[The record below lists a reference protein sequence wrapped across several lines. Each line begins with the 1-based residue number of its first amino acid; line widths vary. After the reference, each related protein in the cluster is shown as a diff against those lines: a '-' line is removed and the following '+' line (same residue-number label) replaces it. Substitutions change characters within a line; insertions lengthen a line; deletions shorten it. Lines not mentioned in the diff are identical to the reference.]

1 MSARKLKNRRF
12 AVSKVSLRSWLFV
25 GVVCVVAL
33 AATAFTVFAAEKI
46 PLELQGVGITEH
58 FGEQVDLS
66 LTFRNEKG
74 ELTPLSSVING
85 RQPVLLF
92 LAYYGCPN
100 LCNLFL
106 NGATD
111 GLKGLKWTSG
121 KDFQILTISIDPRE
135 DTKLARMKKEAHLMA
150 YGRPEAAAGWHFWV
164 NDRKAAADA
173 NDINVKKLATQ
184 VGFGY
189 HYDKDQDQYAHS
201 AGMIVLTPEGKVSR
215 YLYGIEYQ
223 PRDLKLA
230 LTEAGGGKIGTL
242 AERIL
247 LFCYHYDPKGKKY
260 AIYAT
265 NVMRAGGG
273 FTVLIVGGILGYFW
287 RRNRR
292 RSNSGKRE
300 VESTNA

>member
-1 MSARKLKNRRF
+1 MNSGFESIATFTMKRLWLAGLVCA
-12 AVSKVSLRSWLFV
+12 AVVL
-25 GVVCVVAL
+25 G
-33 AATAFTVFAAEKI
+33 TAVTVFAAEKI
-46 PLELQGVGITEH
+46 PLELQNVGITEH
-58 FGEQVDLS
+58 FGEQVDLN

-74 ELTPLSSVING
+74 ELVPLHSVVNG

-111 GLKGLKWTSG
+111 GLKQLKWTSG

-135 DTKLARMKKEAHLMA
+135 GTELATQKKAAHLLA

-164 NDRKAAADA
+164 NDKKAAPDA
-173 NDINVKKLATQ
+173 EDINVKKLARQ

-189 HYDKDQDQYAHS
+189 RFDKDQDQYAHS
-201 AGMIVLTPEGKVSR
+201 AGMIVLTPEGKISR
-215 YLYGIEYQ
+215 YLYGIDYQ
-223 PRDLKLA
+223 PNDLKLA

-242 AERIL
+242 VERIL

-260 AIYAT
+260 AIYAA

-273 FTVLIVGGILGYFW
+273 FTVLIVGGLLGSFW

-292 RSNSGKRE
+292 NTRKRE
-300 VESTNA
+300 GHSNNA